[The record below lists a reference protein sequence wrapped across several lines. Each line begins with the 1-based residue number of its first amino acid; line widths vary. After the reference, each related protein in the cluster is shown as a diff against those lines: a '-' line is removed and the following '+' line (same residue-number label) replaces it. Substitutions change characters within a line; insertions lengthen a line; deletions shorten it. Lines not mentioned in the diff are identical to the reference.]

1 MVRTFGTAGVRGV
14 FNKTQTA
21 TQVYRFAETVA
32 FVFGLGSYG
41 IGWDGRKTSALLA
54 KAITCAVSAT
64 GSDALVFGLVPT
76 PVLAFATRRNACLA
90 GFSVTASH
98 NPPEFS
104 GVKIFGG
111 NGMELSEFDEQRIER
126 GLVVDPKKTSGKFG
140 QIYANPDVLDEYVDA
155 IVSRYQPAKKSL
167 RIGVDCANGPSGFV
181 TPRVLRALGHEVVP
195 VNAQVSWRFPA
206 RQPEP
211 SPDNLADFCRMI
223 PSLGVDFGLA
233 HDGDGDRLVMVN
245 SRGEIL
251 PDSTCSIIALRGINR
266 STGSVI
272 LSENTSAAVE
282 EEADRMG
289 FRVLRGRVGKT
300 FALLEME
307 NGVFATEP
315 SKITDP
321 SWGLWE
327 DGINA
332 AALIADTISRDQS
345 LLESLLIGSGWYY
358 KQTNLSVGVDFS
370 ALLQRARETFRRF
383 KIEDE
388 RMVDGYKLQFTNGSW
403 IMFRVS
409 GTEPKIRIYCESRDQ
424 EELLVLS
431 QEGVK
436 IVEGLAYNPAK
447 LN

>member
-1 MVRTFGTAGVRGV
+1 MVKVFGTAGIRGV
-14 FNKTQTA
+14 FNRTQTP

-32 FVFGLGSYG
+32 FVFGRGGYG

-54 KAITCAVSAT
+54 KAITCAISAT
-64 GSDALVFGLVPT
+64 GSDMLVFGLIPT
-76 PVLAFATRRNACLA
+76 PVLAFATRRTGCLA

-104 GVKIFGG
+104 GVKVFGR
-111 NGMELSEFDEQRIER
+111 NGMELSEFDEQRVER
-126 GLVVDPKKTSGKFG
+126 TLVVDPKKTSGQFG
-140 QIYANPDVLDEYVDA
+140 QILANPDVLDEYVAA
-155 IVSRYQPAKKSL
+155 IISKYQPTKKSF
-167 RIGVDCANGPSGFV
+167 RIALDCATGPGGLV
-181 TPRVLRALGHEVVP
+181 TPRVLKALGHEVVP

-211 SPDNLADFCRMI
+211 TLDNLADFCRMI
-223 PSLGVDFGLA
+223 PSLGVDFGFA

-245 SRGEIL
+245 SRGEIIS
-251 PDSTCSIIALRGINR
+251 DSICSIIALRGINK

-272 LSENTSAAVE
+272 LSENTSMAVE
-282 EEADRMG
+282 EEAERMG
-289 FRVLRGRVGKT
+289 LRVLRARVGKT
-300 FALLEME
+300 FALLETE

-332 AALIADTISRDQS
+332 AVLIADTISRDQS
-345 LLESLLIGSGWYY
+345 LLQSLAYGSGWYY
-358 KQTNLSVGVDFS
+358 KQTNLSVGVDLS
-370 ALLQRARETFRRF
+370 ALLLRARETFRRF
-383 KIEDE
+383 KIIDE
-388 RMVDGYKLQFTNGSW
+388 RVIDGCKLQFANGSW
-403 IMFRVS
+403 IMFRTS
-409 GTEPKIRIYCESRDQ
+409 GTEPKTRIYCESRDP

-447 LN
+447 AN